1 MKWRVLAMML
11 ALLSSAN
18 AFAACDVSAWKFG
31 MSPEEVASVK
41 ECGPY
46 KPFRNGDLE
55 TYKGIFAGKEE
66 NFQFFFRDQ
75 KLWRIG
81 VYLYEGQDSAS
92 GAEEWLSLF
101 VTLSGMLGVIE
112 TPGNIAPVTE
122 AQRAAFKATAIESV
136 AGPGKIQMAP
146 FKQATD
152 VFSYASYRRADVEGQ
167 RFFYVTLYFD
177 GR

>member
-1 MKWRVLAMML
+1 MGWRLLAIAF
-11 ALLSSAN
+11 ALFASAN
-18 AFAACDVSAWKFG
+18 ASAACDVSAWKFG

-55 TYKGIFAGKEE
+55 TYKGMFAGKEE
-66 NFQFFFRDQ
+66 NFQFFFKDQ

-81 VYLYEGQDSAS
+81 VYLYEGQNSAA

-101 VTLSGMLGVIE
+101 VTLSDMFGAMD
-112 TPGNIAPVTE
+112 TPRNIAPENE
-122 AQRAAFKATAIESV
+122 AQRAAFKATAIELV
-136 AGPGKIQMAP
+136 EGPGKIQMAP
-146 FKQATD
+146 LKQATD
-152 VFSYASYRRADVEGQ
+152 VFSYASYRRADIEGQ
-167 RFFYVTLYFD
+167 RYFYVTLYFD